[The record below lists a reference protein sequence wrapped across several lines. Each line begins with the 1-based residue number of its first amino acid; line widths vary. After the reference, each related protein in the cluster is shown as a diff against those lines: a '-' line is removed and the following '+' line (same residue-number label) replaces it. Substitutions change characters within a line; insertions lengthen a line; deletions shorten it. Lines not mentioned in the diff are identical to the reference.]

1 MVNIFILLYQGNS
14 RLVFAY
20 IIYTFWYQYVH
31 SWNIL
36 VELVAM
42 SCLPLPLNLANKRS
56 MSLSI
61 YQSIHLSIYLYLYL
75 HLYIYIYL
83 SLESSNKLYLR
94 IWNLLWLPSA
104 TASYSQQYYWEAHSC
119 LSLSLFPFFS
129 KSSSRTTAQHVSSNQ
144 LNLLALSRKYSYS
157 RQYYQEASLCGVSS
171 IIS

>member
-1 MVNIFILLYQGNS
+1 MNGSIFLADADDSNNYKIVVNIFILLYQGS
-14 RLVFAY
+14 SHLVFAY

-61 YQSIHLSIYLYLYL
+61 YQSIYLSIYLYTYI
-75 HLYIYIYL
+75 YIYIYL
-83 SLESSNKLYLR
+83 SIYLSIYLYILYISLESSNKLYLR

-119 LSLSLFPFFS
+119 LSLSLSFLF
-129 KSSSRTTAQHVSSNQ
+129 Q
-144 LNLLALSRKYSYS
+144 
-157 RQYYQEASLCGVSS
+157 
-171 IIS
+171 II

>member
-61 YQSIHLSIYLYLYL
+61 YQSIYLSIYLYTYT
-75 HLYIYIYL
+75 YIYIYL
-83 SLESSNKLYLR
+83 SIYLYILLYISLESSNNKLYLR

-119 LSLSLFPFFS
+119 LSLSLSLSHFFS
-129 KSSSRTTAQHVSSNQ
+129 KSSSRTTA
-144 LNLLALSRKYSYS
+144 
-157 RQYYQEASLCGVSS
+157 GTTW
-171 IIS
+171 II